1 MNIYNLYKIGCKNP
15 VYNNLNNVKMEQIF
29 VSEIKGKFLYFH
41 IVNYYKGSCL
51 RVGIIGSDILL
62 FNYNKDVNNWIPI
75 KKHANYLKNNFLNIF
90 DALDIV
96 KKYFNY
102 TLEEIEKNAVKE

>member
-62 FNYNKDVNNWIPI
+62 FNTTPSNQSS
-75 KKHANYLKNNFLNIF
+75 FL
-90 DALDIV
+90 ALSKISSILS
-96 KKYFNY
+96 FG
-102 TLEEIEKNAVKE
+102 